1 MGKTRNFFS
10 TLWKSM
16 WKTNCGK
23 VEIGDVS
30 PTRCDARKQSAA
42 QTKESV
48 REERIIGGSSPKK
61 NECIPHRCCA
71 RDAEN
76 RTPTFKKKKKP
87 ATRNGKTQTSKRGFT
102 DKQTVFSDEHT
113 GKRRKREGWQIY
125 RKAHCDFAPTA
136 ALLFTPYIYNTAH
149 SRFSAPQPTL
159 FRPSS
164 SVAFHTFI
172 RLRTS
177 ICLSLHRYTP
187 FRPSS
192 PLTKKEIGAPLRE
205 KCADCSGELKRKR
218 TDLRRSARGSGQK

>member
-1 MGKTRNFFS
+1 MFPQHGATHGSKALCKR
-10 TLWKSM
+10 
-16 WKTNCGK
+16 
-23 VEIGDVS
+23 
-30 PTRCDARKQSAA
+30 RKACAKNEQS
-42 QTKESV
+42 EV
-48 REERIIGGSSPKK
+48 SPKK

-113 GKRRKREGWQIY
+113 GKRRKREGWRIY
-125 RKAHCDFAPTA
+125 RKAHCDFVPTA

-149 SRFSAPQPTL
+149 SRFSALQPTL
-159 FRPSS
+159 FHPSS

-177 ICLSLHRYTP
+177 ICLLLHRYTP

-192 PLTKKEIGAPLRE
+192 PLTKKRNRRTSAREVRRLFGRVEKKEDRPPPLRPRE
-205 KCADCSGELKRKR
+205 RSKIELRLQPWAQR
-218 TDLRRSARGSGQK
+218 SRRCGRVRHA